1 MPCNYSHLQDNF
13 YKRFDGAVSKTVL
26 LKEFENKVFLTN
38 PLFFAFTKMQV
49 FFVIYMFAEKKHV
62 LMYYAHVKR
71 LHSVKWRSL
80 SGDTALRP
88 INNLSVKQGRVFLG

>member
-1 MPCNYSHLQDNF
+1 MPRNYSHLQDNF

-26 LKEFENKVFLTN
+26 LKEFENKVFLTK
-38 PLFFAFTKMQV
+38 LFFFGFHKDAGF

-80 SGDTALRP
+80 SGDTDASGMK
-88 INNLSVKQGRVFLG
+88 LSLNRV